1 MSIEAGNGM
10 YIIDKGF
17 KLLFFNEAV
26 RAIHP
31 GIEKGQPCYKHM
43 GGGNDICAHCPLLS
57 STKQRTFTHDG
68 GRIFIQSAEA
78 DFPGIGE
85 GYAISFTGVPG
96 GGASSGDDIETT
108 EGSMSVH
115 PKDPYDKQVEILQ
128 QQLKEAIER
137 AEDANRSKSAFLFN
151 MSHDIRTPMNAIL
164 GFTRI
169 GQRFVHNPEKTRSC
183 FKKIEISGEHLMRML
198 GDVLDMARI
207 ENGKLTIEPKKCNL
221 IEYFAELSDMVSDDM
236 ERNQLSFIVNTK
248 GIRDANVYCD
258 TVHLNQVL
266 LNLLSNAMKFNKP
279 GGHVWF
285 TARQK
290 KGKDTNSV
298 YLYISVKDDG
308 IGMSESFLRKIF
320 GKFEKER
327 NSTESRHH
335 GTGLGLAITKQIVE
349 ALKGK
354 INVSSQPGNGTE
366 FLLGLKLPKAEE
378 TELSNKNTKSTKVDF
393 TGRRVLLV
401 EDNDMNREIAVEL
414 IGMTGITVDTAVNGL
429 EAVEKIITSPAG
441 YYDIVFLDIQMPI
454 MDGYEA
460 ARQIR
465 RLSRDDIKNLP
476 IVAMTANAFS
486 EDVEMAKQAGMN
498 YHIAKPV
505 DMERLMTV
513 LKYYL

>member
-1 MSIEAGNGM
+1 MSIDVGNGF

-17 KLLFFNEAV
+17 ELLYFNEAV
-26 RAIHP
+26 KAVYP
-31 GIEKGQPCYKHM
+31 GIEKGQPCYRYM

-57 STKQRTFTHDG
+57 STKQRAFDLDG
-68 GRIFIQSAEA
+68 NKIFMQCANA
-78 DFPGIGE
+78 DIPGENE
-85 GYAISFTGVPG
+85 GYAISFAPVPENSRTAAEDG
-96 GGASSGDDIETT
+96 KLSPSGSKQKDDNMEKQIE
-108 EGSMSVH
+108 
-115 PKDPYDKQVEILQ
+115 LLR
-128 QQLKEAIER
+128 QQLKEANER
-137 AEDANRSKSAFLFN
+137 AEDANRSKSTFLFN

-207 ENGKLTIEPKKCNL
+207 ENGKLTIERKKCDL
-221 IEYFAELSDMVSDDM
+221 MEYFSGLSDMVSDDM
-236 ERNQLSFIVNTK
+236 ERNQINFIVNTK
-248 GIRDANVYCD
+248 GIRDPDVYCD
-258 TVHLNQVL
+258 TIHLNQIL
-266 LNLLSNAMKFNKP
+266 LNLLSNAIKFNKP
-279 GGHVWF
+279 GGHVWL

-290 KGKDTNSV
+290 KGKDTDSV

-308 IGMSESFLRKIF
+308 IGMSESFLKKIF

-327 NSTESRHH
+327 NSTESRHQ

-349 ALKGK
+349 AAKGK
-354 INVSSQPGNGTE
+354 INVSSQPGKGTE
-366 FLLGLKLPKAEE
+366 FLLGFKLPKAEK
-378 TELSNKNTKSTKVDF
+378 TESAVKNIKLSKADF

-414 IGMTGITVDTAVNGL
+414 IGMTGITVETAVNGL
-429 EAVEKIITSPAG
+429 EAVEKVITSQPG
-441 YYDIVFLDIQMPI
+441 YYDLVFLDIQMPI

-465 RLSRDDIKNLP
+465 RLSREDTKDLP

-486 EDVEMAKQAGMN
+486 EDVEMAKEAGMN

-505 DMERLMTV
+505 DLNRLMAV
-513 LKYYL
+513 LKFYL